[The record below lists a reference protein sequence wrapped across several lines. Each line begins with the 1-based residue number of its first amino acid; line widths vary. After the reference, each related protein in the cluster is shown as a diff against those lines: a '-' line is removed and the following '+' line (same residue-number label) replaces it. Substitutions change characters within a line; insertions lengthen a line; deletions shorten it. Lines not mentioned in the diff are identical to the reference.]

1 MGDAVGERQ
10 KRRRIA
16 AAAALSIAQCD
27 DGFDSFE
34 DEACVNFI
42 EIENVE
48 ESDSFETSEVDVR
61 ILQTESEYSDFPE
74 CGENNLDYTDFWA
87 CYDSQEEPELS
98 DWDEESDYLSCC
110 DEGDW
115 EFVDATETLEIPSFK
130 EKLAS
135 WATACNVPQTHV
147 DKLLRILISVAP
159 GTNFRDLPSTCKT
172 LLDTPI
178 STPVV
183 EMPPGKYY
191 HFGLEKGIKNMLRK
205 LKILNWFGLVI
216 QIIVNVDGL
225 PIAKSSGSQLWPI
238 LGKIKNLAQSKPFII
253 GLYHGNSKPSDSNA
267 YLSAFV
273 EELLLLI
280 ANGVEWAG
288 NILTVEL
295 FCFVC
300 DAPAKAC
307 MTCIKLHSG
316 YFSCS
321 KCCAEG
327 EWHGRV
333 VFHETD
339 VPKRTDHS
347 FRSKAQPEHHTG
359 VSILETLP
367 INMIECFSLDY
378 MHLVCLGIV
387 RKLLWTWIRG
397 ALFVGTRRIR
407 LGWRSITQISAR
419 LVALASNVAC
429 DFARKPRSLSE
440 LARWKATELRQFLL
454 YTGPIVLK
462 GVIDD
467 DLYNHF
473 MLLHI
478 AVKILVDNEL
488 CREFSSYARDLILL
502 FVKQCEE
509 YYGIEFMSYNVHNLI
524 HLTDDVERNGPLDSF
539 SLFDFENML
548 QEIKGVL
555 RKHDRPLEQII
566 RRLEE
571 REKNLLLPTVQEA
584 NQTGLK
590 QKHSKGPV
598 IENSEESLQFHLLQ
612 YKSWIFRNNN
622 ASDCF
627 VMLSNKKLVKIFN
640 FMHGPSGISIIG
652 KQFLRPRNLFNS
664 PIDSSSLGIHLV
676 DTLSPRL
683 QSWPIDLIECK
694 LLVLPRPDKQNS
706 FAVFPLRQHSKDP

>member
-16 AAAALSIAQCD
+16 AASALSIAQCD

-110 DEGDW
+110 DESDW

-135 WATACNVPQTHV
+135 WATACNVPQAHV

-159 GTNFRDLPSTCKT
+159 DTNFRDLPSTCKT

-478 AVKILVDNEL
+478 AIKILVDNEL

-555 RKHDRPLEQII
+555 RKHERPLEQII

-622 ASDCF
+622 ARDCF

>member
-98 DWDEESDYLSCC
+98 DWDEESDYFSCC

-159 GTNFRDLPSTCKT
+159 DTNFRDLPSTCKT

-339 VPKRTDHS
+339 APKRTDHS

-478 AVKILVDNEL
+478 AIKILVDNEL

-555 RKHDRPLEQII
+555 RKHDKPLEQII

>member
-1 MGDAVGERQ
+1 MA
-10 KRRRIA
+10 
-16 AAAALSIAQCD
+16 
-27 DGFDSFE
+27 FDSFE

-159 GTNFRDLPSTCKT
+159 DTNFRDLPSTCKT

-280 ANGVEWAG
+280 ANGVEWA
-288 NILTVEL
+288 
-295 FCFVC
+295 
-300 DAPAKAC
+300 
-307 MTCIKLHSG
+307 
-316 YFSCS
+316 
-321 KCCAEG
+321 G

-478 AVKILVDNEL
+478 AIKILVDNEL

-539 SLFDFENML
+539 SLFDFE
-548 QEIKGVL
+548 KYVT
-555 RKHDRPLEQII
+555 R
-566 RRLEE
+566 
-571 REKNLLLPTVQEA
+571 
-584 NQTGLK
+584 
-590 QKHSKGPV
+590 
-598 IENSEESLQFHLLQ
+598 
-612 YKSWIFRNNN
+612 
-622 ASDCF
+622 
-627 VMLSNKKLVKIFN
+627 NKKVSYASTKGHLNKS
-640 FMHGPSGISIIG
+640 SG
-652 KQFLRPRNLFNS
+652 
-664 PIDSSSLGIHLV
+664 D
-676 DTLSPRL
+676 
-683 QSWPIDLIECK
+683 
-694 LLVLPRPDKQNS
+694 
-706 FAVFPLRQHSKDP
+706 

>member
-1 MGDAVGERQ
+1 MLFR
-10 KRRRIA
+10 
-16 AAAALSIAQCD
+16 S
-27 DGFDSFE
+27 
-34 DEACVNFI
+34 VNFI

-159 GTNFRDLPSTCKT
+159 DTNFRDLPSTCKT

-339 VPKRTDHS
+339 APKRTDHS

-387 RKLLWTWIRG
+387 LKLLWTWIRG

-478 AVKILVDNEL
+478 AIKILVDNEL

-509 YYGIEFMSYNVHNLI
+509 YYDIEFMSYNVHNLI

-539 SLFDFENML
+539 SLFDF
-548 QEIKGVL
+548 
-555 RKHDRPLEQII
+555 
-566 RRLEE
+566 
-571 REKNLLLPTVQEA
+571 
-584 NQTGLK
+584 
-590 QKHSKGPV
+590 
-598 IENSEESLQFHLLQ
+598 
-612 YKSWIFRNNN
+612 
-622 ASDCF
+622 
-627 VMLSNKKLVKIFN
+627 
-640 FMHGPSGISIIG
+640 
-652 KQFLRPRNLFNS
+652 
-664 PIDSSSLGIHLV
+664 
-676 DTLSPRL
+676 
-683 QSWPIDLIECK
+683 
-694 LLVLPRPDKQNS
+694 
-706 FAVFPLRQHSKDP
+706 

>member
-159 GTNFRDLPSTCKT
+159 DTNFRDLPSTCKT

-478 AVKILVDNEL
+478 AIKILVDNEL

-640 FMHGPSGISIIG
+640 FMHGPSDNSIIG

>member
-74 CGENNLDYTDFWA
+74 CGENNLDYTDFGA

-115 EFVDATETLEIPSFK
+115 EFVDATETLKIPSFK

-159 GTNFRDLPSTCKT
+159 DTNFRDLPSTCKT

-316 YFSCS
+316 YLSCS

-478 AVKILVDNEL
+478 AIKILVDNEL

-555 RKHDRPLEQII
+555 RKHERPLEQII

-622 ASDCF
+622 ARDCF

>member
-1 MGDAVGERQ
+1 
-10 KRRRIA
+10 
-16 AAAALSIAQCD
+16 
-27 DGFDSFE
+27 
-34 DEACVNFI
+34 
-42 EIENVE
+42 
-48 ESDSFETSEVDVR
+48 
-61 ILQTESEYSDFPE
+61 
-74 CGENNLDYTDFWA
+74 
-87 CYDSQEEPELS
+87 
-98 DWDEESDYLSCC
+98 
-110 DEGDW
+110 
-115 EFVDATETLEIPSFK
+115 
-130 EKLAS
+130 
-135 WATACNVPQTHV
+135 
-147 DKLLRILISVAP
+147 
-159 GTNFRDLPSTCKT
+159 
-172 LLDTPI
+172 
-178 STPVV
+178 
-183 EMPPGKYY
+183 
-191 HFGLEKGIKNMLRK
+191 
-205 LKILNWFGLVI
+205 
-216 QIIVNVDGL
+216 
-225 PIAKSSGSQLWPI
+225 
-238 LGKIKNLAQSKPFII
+238 
-253 GLYHGNSKPSDSNA
+253 
-267 YLSAFV
+267 
-273 EELLLLI
+273 
-280 ANGVEWAG
+280 
-288 NILTVEL
+288 
-295 FCFVC
+295 
-300 DAPAKAC
+300 
-307 MTCIKLHSG
+307 
-316 YFSCS
+316 
-321 KCCAEG
+321 
-327 EWHGRV
+327 
-333 VFHETD
+333 
-339 VPKRTDHS
+339 
-347 FRSKAQPEHHTG
+347 
-359 VSILETLP
+359 
-367 INMIECFSLDY
+367 MIECFSLDY

-387 RKLLWTWIRG
+387 LKLLWTWIRG

-478 AVKILVDNEL
+478 AIKILVDNEL